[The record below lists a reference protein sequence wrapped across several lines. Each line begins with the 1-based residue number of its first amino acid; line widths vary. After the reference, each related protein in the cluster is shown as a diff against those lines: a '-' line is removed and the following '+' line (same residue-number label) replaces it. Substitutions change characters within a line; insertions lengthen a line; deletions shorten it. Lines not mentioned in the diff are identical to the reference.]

1 MNKQDVN
8 VNEDENLKSRQDLKV
23 RPDNLLHHVQLV
35 LVHHVLLLQHIWQW
49 QQLGLVLGLLHRHVL
64 DHAGELPVLDRKELR
79 LEPLLGLG
87 EVSGVCSSLA
97 SASDIPPSRKGKIN
111 SMLSPISWSWI
122 VGILPMAWSGLA
134 EILRS

>member
-1 MNKQDVN
+1 M
-8 VNEDENLKSRQDLKV
+8 NEDENLKSRQDLKV

-87 EVSGVCSSLA
+87 EVSGVLLLLGLGQRHPSLKEGENQLYVVP
-97 SASDIPPSRKGKIN
+97 DILVVDRRDPAHG
-111 SMLSPISWSWI
+111 L
-122 VGILPMAWSGLA
+122 VGARRDP
-134 EILRS
+134 EILMS